1 MDMVI
6 YPDCSVALINSV
18 QLRKIITIILYETV
32 FNQVDLKLTF
42 HSIFHFKQKSKR
54 EILSGIEPLES

>member
-6 YPDCSVALINSV
+6 YPDCSVALINSFQV
-18 QLRKIITIILYETV
+18 RKIITIILYETV

>member
-6 YPDCSVALINSV
+6 YPDCSIALINSF

-42 HSIFHFKQKSKR
+42 HFKQKSKR